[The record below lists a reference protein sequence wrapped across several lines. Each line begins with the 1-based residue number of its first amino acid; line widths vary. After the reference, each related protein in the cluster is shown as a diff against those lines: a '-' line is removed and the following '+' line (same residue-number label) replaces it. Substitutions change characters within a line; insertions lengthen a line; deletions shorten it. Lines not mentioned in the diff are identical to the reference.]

1 MEESSSIDGKTLKFT
16 LLPRNIR
23 MVTYG
28 YDHGQNYCF
37 WGNFLAPA
45 KHGGRVDPCVWEGE
59 KKMKYAKTA
68 LAAVVTMVAAASYSP
83 AKADITIATVGP
95 MTGQYATFGEQM
107 KAGAE
112 MAVKDLNAAGGVLG
126 QKVKLLVE
134 DDACDPKQA
143 VAIANKLASEKVVF
157 VAGHFCS
164 GSSIPASQVYTEED
178 ILQISPA
185 STNPKL
191 TEEGGPNVYRT
202 CGRDDQQGLVAGNY
216 IADHFGDKKIAI
228 LQDKTAYGKG
238 LADETM
244 KQLEKRGIKPEMY
257 LAYTAGEKDYSALV
271 SKLKE
276 AGIDVVYIGG
286 YHTEAGLIIRQAYG
300 QGYKPQL
307 ISGDALVTDEYWKIT
322 GPTGEGTLMTFS
334 PDPRKNPDA
343 APVVK
348 RFRDE
353 GIEPE
358 GYVLYTY
365 GAIQAWAQAV
375 EKAGTTK
382 TEAVEKVLNTD
393 KFNTVL
399 GDIGFDSKG
408 DVTAPGYVFYV
419 WKDGKYDYVQ

>member
-1 MEESSSIDGKTLKFT
+1 
-16 LLPRNIR
+16 
-23 MVTYG
+23 
-28 YDHGQNYCF
+28 
-37 WGNFLAPA
+37 
-45 KHGGRVDPCVWEGE
+45 
-59 KKMKYAKTA
+59 MKYAKTV
-68 LAAVVTMVAAASYSP
+68 LAAVVTMVAAASYGP

-143 VAIANKLASEKVVF
+143 VAVANKLASEKVVF

-178 ILQISPA
+178 ILMISPA

-202 CGRDDQQGLVAGNY
+202 CGRDDQQGVVAGNY

-348 RFRDE
+348 RFRDA

-375 EKAGTTK
+375 KKAGTTN
-382 TEAVEKVLNTD
+382 TEAVEKALNTD
-393 KFNTVL
+393 TFNTVL
-399 GDIGFDSKG
+399 GDIGFDDKG